1 MKDFSSYIGII
12 GGGIAGLTAGCILK
26 SHGINTIIFEKASQI
41 SEYGAGISISANG
54 LKIFDAMGLTNSLTN
69 SSFTPSE
76 TNFQYLDSIL
86 KRLDIESLVTSS
98 RKEVLHVLF
107 SEYSRLGGEILY
119 AHEHVNID
127 INSCEITFSNNAKYK
142 VSHILACDGI
152 RSKVRDMHF
161 PASGKPLYSGYS
173 AWRGIGRSESKTIQ
187 FHFGPGAHIVT
198 YPINKTGRSSFVGII
213 KNKEV
218 YEDSWKLKGSK
229 EAMLSD
235 FQSFNTDIFNMIDS
249 SEDIYKWGIFIRPPL
264 KSMYVQNITLIGD
277 AAHPM
282 APFLGQGAC
291 MAIEDAYTFATLAA
305 RLDCDFNK
313 VQTLYQKI
321 RSKRNNHVQA
331 TSMLQGKLN
340 HIKNPLGIY
349 MRNLILKYTPVVN
362 MRTKKIWGYDA
373 VREVK
378 KALSRLS

>member
-26 SHGINTIIFEKASQI
+26 SHGINTIIFERSEHI

-54 LKIFDAMGLTNSLTN
+54 LKVFDEIGITNILAD

-86 KRLDIESLVTSS
+86 KELDIKSLITSS
-98 RKEVLHVLF
+98 RKEILHTLCL
-107 SEYSRLGGEILY
+107 EYSKLGGEILY
-119 AHEHVNID
+119 AHEHINID
-127 INSCEITFSNNAKYK
+127 INSCEIAFSNNAKYK

-152 RSKVRDMHF
+152 RSKVRDIYF

-173 AWRGIGRSESKTIQ
+173 AWRGIGRSDSKTIQ

-218 YEDSWKLKGSK
+218 YEDSWKVKGSK
-229 EAMLSD
+229 EAMLND

-264 KSMYVQNITLIGD
+264 KSMCVHNITLVGD

-282 APFLGQGAC
+282 VPFLGQGAC
-291 MAIEDAYTFATLAA
+291 MAIEDAYTFAALAA
-305 RLDCDFNK
+305 ALDCDFNK
-313 VQTLYQKI
+313 VQALYQKI
-321 RSKRNNHVQA
+321 RSKRNNQVQA

-340 HIKNPLGIY
+340 HIKNPFGIY

-362 MRTKKIWGYDA
+362 MRTKKTVSYTHLTLPTILL
-373 VREVK
+373 V
-378 KALSRLS
+378 

>member
-26 SHGINTIIFEKASQI
+26 SHGINTIIFERSEHI

-54 LKIFDAMGLTNSLTN
+54 LKVFDEIGITNILAD

-86 KRLDIESLVTSS
+86 KKLDIKSLITSS
-98 RKEVLHVLF
+98 RKEVLHILF

-152 RSKVRDMHF
+152 RSKVRDMYF

-173 AWRGIGRSESKTIQ
+173 AWRGIGISESKTIQ

-218 YEDSWKLKGSK
+218 YKDSWKVKGSK
-229 EAMLSD
+229 EAMLDD

-282 APFLGQGAC
+282 VPFLGQGAC

-305 RLDCDFNK
+305 TLDCDFNK
-313 VQTLYQKI
+313 VQALYQKI
-321 RSKRNNHVQA
+321 RSKRNNQVQA

-349 MRNLILKYTPVVN
+349 MRNLMLKYTPVVN

-378 KALSRLS
+378 KALDRLS

>member
-26 SHGINTIIFEKASQI
+26 SHGINTIIFERSEHI

-54 LKIFDAMGLTNSLTN
+54 LKVFDEIGITNILAD
-69 SSFTPSE
+69 SSFTPSK

-86 KRLDIESLVTSS
+86 KKLDIKSLITSS

-152 RSKVRDMHF
+152 RSKVRDMYF

-173 AWRGIGRSESKTIQ
+173 AWRGIGRSDSKTIQ

-218 YEDSWKLKGSK
+218 YEDSWKVKGSK
-229 EAMLSD
+229 EAMLND

-282 APFLGQGAC
+282 VPFLGQGAC
-291 MAIEDAYTFATLAA
+291 MAIEDAYAFATLAA
-305 RLDCDFNK
+305 TLDCDFNK

-340 HIKNPLGIY
+340 HI
-349 MRNLILKYTPVVN
+349 
-362 MRTKKIWGYDA
+362 
-373 VREVK
+373 
-378 KALSRLS
+378 

>member
-26 SHGINTIIFEKASQI
+26 SHGINTIIFERSKHI

-54 LKIFDAMGLTNSLTN
+54 LKVFDEIGITNILAD

-86 KRLDIESLVTSS
+86 KRLNIESLVTSS

-152 RSKVRDMHF
+152 RSKVRDMYF

-173 AWRGIGRSESKTIQ
+173 AWRGIGISESKTIQ

-218 YEDSWKLKGSK
+218 YEDSWKVKGSK
-229 EAMLSD
+229 EAMLND

-282 APFLGQGAC
+282 VPFLGQGAC

-305 RLDCDFNK
+305 TLDCDFNK

-373 VREVK
+373 VKEVK

>member
-26 SHGINTIIFEKASQI
+26 SHGINTIIFERSEHI

-54 LKIFDAMGLTNSLTN
+54 LKVFDEIGITNILAD

-127 INSCEITFSNNAKYK
+127 INSCEITFLNNAKYK

-152 RSKVRDMHF
+152 RSKVRDMYF

-173 AWRGIGRSESKTIQ
+173 AWRGIGRSESKNIQ

-198 YPINKTGRSSFVGII
+198 YPINKTGRSSFVGVI

-218 YEDSWKLKGSK
+218 YEDSWKVKGSK
-229 EAMLSD
+229 EVMLND

-264 KSMYVQNITLIGD
+264 KSMYVKNITLIGD

-282 APFLGQGAC
+282 VPFLGQGAC

-305 RLDCDFNK
+305 TLDCDFNK
-313 VQTLYQKI
+313 VQALYQKI

-349 MRNLILKYTPVVN
+349 MRNLILKHTPVVN
-362 MRTKKIWGYDA
+362 MRTKKIWNYDA

-378 KALSRLS
+378 KALGRLS

>member
-26 SHGINTIIFEKASQI
+26 SHGINTIIFERSEHI

-86 KRLDIESLVTSS
+86 KRLNIESLVTSS

-152 RSKVRDMHF
+152 RSKVRDMYF

-173 AWRGIGRSESKTIQ
+173 AWRGIGRSESKNIQ

-218 YEDSWKLKGSK
+218 YEDSWKVKGSK
-229 EAMLSD
+229 EVMLND

-264 KSMYVQNITLIGD
+264 KSMCVQNITLIGD

-282 APFLGQGAC
+282 VPFLGQGAC

-305 RLDCDFNK
+305 ALDCDFNK

-331 TSMLQGKLN
+331 TSMMQGKLN

-373 VREVK
+373 VKEVK

>member
-1 MKDFSSYIGII
+1 M
-12 GGGIAGLTAGCILK
+12 
-26 SHGINTIIFEKASQI
+26 
-41 SEYGAGISISANG
+41 
-54 LKIFDAMGLTNSLTN
+54 
-69 SSFTPSE
+69 
-76 TNFQYLDSIL
+76 
-86 KRLDIESLVTSS
+86 
-98 RKEVLHVLF
+98 
-107 SEYSRLGGEILY
+107 
-119 AHEHVNID
+119 
-127 INSCEITFSNNAKYK
+127 
-142 VSHILACDGI
+142 
-152 RSKVRDMHF
+152 
-161 PASGKPLYSGYS
+161 
-173 AWRGIGRSESKTIQ
+173 
-187 FHFGPGAHIVT
+187 
-198 YPINKTGRSSFVGII
+198 GII

>member
-26 SHGINTIIFEKASQI
+26 SHGINTIIFERSKHI

-54 LKIFDAMGLTNSLTN
+54 LKVFDEIGITNILADSG
-69 SSFTPSE
+69 FTPSE

-86 KRLDIESLVTSS
+86 KKLDIKSLITSS
-98 RKEVLHVLF
+98 RKEILHTLCL
-107 SEYSRLGGEILY
+107 EYSELGGEILY
-119 AHEHVNID
+119 AHEHINID
-127 INSCEITFSNNAKYK
+127 INSCEIAFSNNAKYK

-152 RSKVRDMHF
+152 RSKVRDIYF

-173 AWRGIGRSESKTIQ
+173 AWRGIGKSDSKTIQ

-198 YPINKTGRSSFVGII
+198 YPINKTGRASFVGII
-213 KNKEV
+213 KNKEI
-218 YEDSWKLKGSK
+218 YEDSWKVKSSK
-229 EAMLSD
+229 EAMLND
-235 FQSFNTDIFNMIDS
+235 FQSFNANIFNMIDS

-264 KSMYVQNITLIGD
+264 KSMCVQNITLIGD

-282 APFLGQGAC
+282 VPFLGQGAC
-291 MAIEDAYTFATLAA
+291 MAIEDAYTFTALAA
-305 RLDCDFNK
+305 ALDCDFNK
-313 VQTLYQKI
+313 VQALYQKI
-321 RSKRNNHVQA
+321 RSKRNNQIQA

-373 VREVK
+373 VSEVK
-378 KALSRLS
+378 KALDRLS

>member
-26 SHGINTIIFEKASQI
+26 SHGINTIIFERASQI

-86 KRLDIESLVTSS
+86 KRLNIESLVTSS

-152 RSKVRDMHF
+152 RSKVRDMYF

-173 AWRGIGRSESKTIQ
+173 AWRGIGISESKTIQ

-218 YEDSWKLKGSK
+218 YEDSWKVKGSK
-229 EAMLSD
+229 EAMLND

-264 KSMYVQNITLIGD
+264 KSIYVKNITLIGD

-282 APFLGQGAC
+282 VHNVHAEIHSAQW
-291 MAIEDAYTFATLAA
+291 MAFSIHSAA
-305 RLDCDFNK
+305 HS
-313 VQTLYQKI
+313 T
-321 RSKRNNHVQA
+321 H
-331 TSMLQGKLN
+331 
-340 HIKNPLGIY
+340 
-349 MRNLILKYTPVVN
+349 PVVLSVVY
-362 MRTKKIWGYDA
+362 RVHSVASLIHWVVHLVSPCCISCRVLFVSFLWLFFHVSG
-373 VREVK
+373 
-378 KALSRLS
+378 ALFILLLFP

>member
-26 SHGINTIIFEKASQI
+26 SHGINTIIFERSEHI

-54 LKIFDAMGLTNSLTN
+54 LKVFDEIGITNILAD

-86 KRLDIESLVTSS
+86 KELDIKSLITSS

-152 RSKVRDMHF
+152 RSKVRDMYF

-173 AWRGIGRSESKTIQ
+173 AWRGIGISESKTIQ

-218 YEDSWKLKGSK
+218 YEDSWKVKGSK
-229 EAMLSD
+229 EAMLND

-282 APFLGQGAC
+282 VPFLGQGAC

-305 RLDCDFNK
+305 TLDCDFNK

-373 VREVK
+373 VKEVK